1 MTTDNIVSP
10 STSTDSATSLV
21 ERWNGAIV
29 SDINAFTCGSAPISC
44 FDPAS
49 RTIYAP
55 YLASR
60 KGFGEQHEI
69 VALAAIP
76 VEHPENA
83 KSTVMLEAGVEKDG
97 IVFSQV
103 IDPCAI
109 FIDDKVRLFAL
120 IDTNQYYRVDF
131 DPATGKVGP
140 LTPVMCR
147 IGPEGERRPLDAD
160 AHRDALDAFGMT
172 GYDLNADAGEHLIC
186 TAKPA
191 WDGQAFY
198 GTVTSGRSQPLV
210 FRCEDGETFDIVGAV
225 PALAKYECQV
235 ALVGG
240 RLFALLRG
248 ADGPDYFV
256 SDDGGRTFTPICRL
270 GIAETRPQLMAWR
283 GKLLLG
289 CSFNGETPNLVRD
302 GRNNMHVY
310 LANPINPL
318 DLHEIV
324 HENDPLGI
332 VYFDFV
338 DVGDGLAMLWSDS
351 RRFPDKIIWGNRQ
364 GKDRLLFARVPLDD
378 GQIAGSPALPPSLL
392 RFAKQVGADCSE
404 LPRRLVVT
412 GNHMIGETVW
422 LPSRFTLELVG
433 AHLTQVSGTFCNIF
447 RADNAE
453 DVVIIGKPGAD
464 GKPST
469 LDGGEYNG
477 LSEKNANR
485 EGRPPIWV
493 NNMILFTNVKRFRV
507 EGLHMTKQRWWAAN
521 FVGCSEGTI
530 RNLSFLADHT
540 SITEDGTVLDILRA
554 GKYHEIRV
562 KNADGVDLRAG
573 CHDIVIEDITG
584 FTEDDTV
591 ALTCLPGRTEK
602 WFLPP
607 DAEYEIRDI
616 TVRRVHSSSCCSIVR
631 LLAQGGTQMHRI
643 LVEDV
648 RDTGDGETY
657 YTGHAHTVVNLGD
670 CHAYSKPQ
678 ATPADVTDITIRKV
692 GTHAQ
697 PLLVRGAV
705 SRLTAEEIGDL

>member
-1 MTTDNIVSP
+1 MLNGVFPANFESYG
-10 STSTDSATSLV
+10 AGLV
-21 ERWNGAIV
+21 ERWKGVVV
-29 SDINAFTCGSAPISC
+29 SDVQAFTCGSAPISC

-60 KGFGEQHEI
+60 TGFGEQHEI

-76 VEHPENA
+76 IDQPDNA
-83 KSTVMLEAGVEKDG
+83 CSTVLLETGVPKDG
-97 IVFSQV
+97 LTFSQV
-103 IDPCAI
+103 IDPFAI
-109 FIDDKVRLFAL
+109 LVDGKVRVFAL
-120 IDTNQYYRVDF
+120 VDTARYYRVDF
-131 DPATGKVGP
+131 DPATGESGP
-140 LTPVMCR
+140 LSPVMCR
-147 IGPEGERRPLDAD
+147 LAPDGERRPLDAD
-160 AHRDALDAFGMT
+160 ALRDALASFGME
-172 GYDLNADAGEHLIC
+172 GYDLDADAGEHLIC

-191 WDGQAFY
+191 WDGKAFY
-198 GTVTSGRSQPLV
+198 GTVTSGRSQPV
-210 FRCEDGETFDIVGAV
+210 IFRCEDGETFDFVGAV

-235 ALVGG
+235 ALAEG

-256 SDDGGRTFTPICRL
+256 SDDGGRTFEAIGRL
-270 GIAETRPQLMAWR
+270 GTAETRPQLMSWR

-289 CSFNGETPNLVRD
+289 CSRNGETPNLVRD
-302 GRNNMHVY
+302 GRNNLHLH
-310 LANPINPL
+310 LANPSNPL

-324 HENDPLGI
+324 HEIDSLGI
-332 VYFDFV
+332 AYFDIV
-338 DVGDGLAMLWSDS
+338 DVGDGLAMIWSDS
-351 RRFPDKIIWGNRQ
+351 RRFPDKIIRGNRQ
-364 GKDRLLFARVPLDD
+364 GKDRLLFARVSLDA

-412 GNHMIGETVW
+412 GAHTIHETVW
-422 LPSRFTLELVG
+422 LPSGFTLELVG
-433 AHLTQVSGTFCNIF
+433 AHLTQAPGTFCNIF

-453 DVVIIGKPGAD
+453 DVVIIGRPGAD

-477 LSEKNANR
+477 LHEKNAR
-485 EGRPPIWV
+485 CEGRPPIWV
-493 NNMILFTNVKRFRV
+493 NNMILFTNVRRFRV
-507 EGLHMTKQRWWAAN
+507 EGLHMTNQRWWASN
-521 FVGCSEGTI
+521 FIGCSEGTI
-530 RNLSFLADHT
+530 RHLSFLADHT
-540 SITEDGTVLDILRA
+540 SVTEDGTVLNVLRA

-591 ALTCLPGRTEK
+591 ALTCLPGKLEK
-602 WFLPP
+602 EFLPP

-616 TVRRVHSSSCCSIVR
+616 TVRNVHSSSCCSIVR
-631 LLAQGGTQMHRI
+631 LLAQGGAQMHRI

-648 RDTGDGETY
+648 SDTSNAETY

-670 CHAYSKPQ
+670 SQAYSKPQ
-678 ATPADVTDITIRKV
+678 ATPDTVTDITIRKV
-692 GTHAQ
+692 GAHVE

-705 SRLTAEEIGDL
+705 SRLTAESIGDC

>member
-1 MTTDNIVSP
+1 MKTTMDY
-10 STSTDSATSLV
+10 SAEQPL
-21 ERWNGAIV
+21 NGVVV
-29 SDINAFTCGSAPISC
+29 SDVEAFTCGSAPISC
-44 FDPAS
+44 FDSAS

-69 VALAAIP
+69 VALATIP
-76 VEHPENA
+76 VDKPERA
-83 KSTVMLEAGVEKDG
+83 KSIVLLEAGAHKDG
-97 IVFSQV
+97 ISFSQV
-103 IDPCAI
+103 IDPFAI
-109 FIDDKVRLFAL
+109 SIDGKVRVFAL
-120 IDTNQYYRVDF
+120 IDTNRYHRVDF
-131 DPATGKVGP
+131 DPATDEVGP

-147 IGPEGERRPLDAD
+147 LSPDGERRPLDAD
-160 AHRDALDAFGMT
+160 ALRDALDAFGMA
-172 GYDLNADAGEHLIC
+172 GYDLDADAGEHLIC

-191 WDGQAFY
+191 WDGTAFY
-198 GTVTSGRSQPLV
+198 GTVTSGNSQPVV
-210 FRCEDGETFDIVGAV
+210 FRCDDGETFDFVGVV

-235 ALVGG
+235 AFAGG

-248 ADGPDYFV
+248 AEGPDYFV
-256 SDDGGRTFTPICRL
+256 SDDGGRTFTPISRL
-270 GIAETRPQLMAWR
+270 GIAETRPQLMSWR

-289 CSFNGETPNLVRD
+289 CSRNGEEPNLVRD

-310 LANPINPL
+310 LANPVNPL

-324 HENDPLGI
+324 HEVDPLGI
-332 VYFDFV
+332 VYFDIV

-351 RRFPDKIIWGNRQ
+351 RRFPDKIIRGYRQ
-364 GKDRLLFARVPLDD
+364 GKDRLLFARLQLDD

-412 GNHMIGETVW
+412 GEHMVSETVW
-422 LPSRFTLELVG
+422 LPSGFTLELVG
-433 AHLTQVSGTFCNIF
+433 AYLRQAPGTFCNIF

-453 DVVIIGKPGAD
+453 DVSIIGRPGAD
-464 GKPST
+464 GRPST

-477 LSEKNANR
+477 LHEHNANR

-507 EGLHMTKQRWWAAN
+507 EGLHMTNQRWWASN
-521 FVGCSEGTI
+521 FIGCSEGVI
-530 RNLSFLADHT
+530 RHLSFLADHT
-540 SITEDGTVLDILRA
+540 SVTEDGTLLNVLRK
-554 GKYHEIRV
+554 GKYNEIRV

-591 ALTCLPGRTEK
+591 ALTCLTGGHEK
-602 WFLPP
+602 RFLPP
-607 DAEYEIRDI
+607 DAKYEIRDI
-616 TVRRVHSSSCCSIVR
+616 TVRNVHSSSYCSIVR
-631 LLAQGGTQMHRI
+631 LLAQGGAQMHRI

-648 RDTGDGETY
+648 SDTSDGKTY
-657 YTGHAHTVVNLGD
+657 FDGTAHTVVNLGD

-678 ATPADVTDITIRKV
+678 ATPGDVTDITIRKIA
-692 GTHAQ
+692 THIE

-705 SRLTAEEIGDL
+705 SRLTAEAIGEP